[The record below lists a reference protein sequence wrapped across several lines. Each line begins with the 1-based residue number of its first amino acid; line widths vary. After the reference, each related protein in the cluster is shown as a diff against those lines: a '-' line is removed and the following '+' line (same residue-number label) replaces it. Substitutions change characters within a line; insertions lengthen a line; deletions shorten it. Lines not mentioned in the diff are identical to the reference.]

1 MKLWI
6 HRYFVRRTQVGRFL
20 WNITGKACR
29 WNSQIAHS
37 FQFQHMLV
45 FAIRLSHFFADRY
58 TCRKTLKFVV
68 GTNLSNV
75 KFAGN
80 YLLKVSN
87 RSTRTRCEIY
97 SKLTVKT
104 LERRRIS
111 IVNFEHISHLVLVF
125 LLLTW
130 NM

>member
-1 MKLWI
+1 
-6 HRYFVRRTQVGRFL
+6 
-20 WNITGKACR
+20 
-29 WNSQIAHS
+29 
-37 FQFQHMLV
+37 MLV

-104 LERRRIS
+104 LERRGIL
-111 IVNFEHISHLVLVF
+111 IVNFEHISHLVMVF